1 MCLCS
6 IFMHVYSS
14 VTSKSSLWSWS
25 LFMFLSVVK
34 FGHPAVISIWVV
46 SSVCIHKSSTG
57 TFLNA
62 RSPCGLWL
70 PGRTPYIFIPYDLI
84 HFLKIYL
91 IAYLCYNCPI
101 SLPTLLRLWDLNFA
115 ILMGEKW
122 YFIVVLVCISIIA
135 NEFEPLFLK
144 KNISW
149 LLMFPLL
156 RNTYSRFYSIFIR
169 LSIFFLLICRDL
181 FYSLEVGLLWL
192 YVLQMSLQAL
202 SSVPSITG
210 GGQ

>member
-1 MCLCS
+1 MVAGSHTLH
-6 IFMHVYSS
+6 FH
-14 VTSKSSLWSWS
+14 
-25 LFMFLSVVK
+25 
-34 FGHPAVISIWVV
+34 SIWFN
-46 SSVCIHKSSTG
+46 SFF
-57 TFLNA
+57 FLVY
-62 RSPCGLWL
+62 R
-70 PGRTPYIFIPYDLI
+70 
-84 HFLKIYL
+84 

-115 ILMGEKW
+115 ILMGKKW

-181 FYSLEVGLLWL
+181 LYSLELGFCGCMCYKCLYRLYPLSPAFQEEVNKTKLQQIPSKWKQPYSLAYFSKLLL
-192 YVLQMSLQAL
+192 GAEPLNIS
-202 SSVPSITG
+202 
-210 GGQ
+210 